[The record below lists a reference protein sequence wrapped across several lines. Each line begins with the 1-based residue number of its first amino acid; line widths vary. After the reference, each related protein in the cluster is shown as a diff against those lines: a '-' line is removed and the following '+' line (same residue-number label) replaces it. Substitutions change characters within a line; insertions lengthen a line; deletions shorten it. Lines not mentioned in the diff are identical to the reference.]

1 MIKIRPGTQLCLSK
15 QQPNHSPDPKENL
28 KTHRVT

>member
-15 QQPNHSPDPKENL
+15 QPNHGPDPKENL